1 LLDCVRN
8 ELAVTRVRV
17 RVERIERRREFQVG
31 EVVGVVCMSYYLRY
45 WPQKGIV
52 ELVLG
57 AASQSFS

>member
-1 LLDCVRN
+1 MIVI
-8 ELAVTRVRV
+8 A
-17 RVERIERRREFQVG
+17 ERIEHRHEFQVG
-31 EVVGVVCMSYYLRY
+31 EVVGVISVLHYLRY